1 MPVCRSSRWV
11 VLGLLVAAGT
21 AGAAPLRTHEA
32 HAQLRD
38 APAQLRDALVG
49 ADGALLVAAYDRGE
63 VLKLDPA
70 TGAVV
75 AKCPVGRG
83 PVALAQSPDG
93 AVVACISNL
102 AATVTLIRPT
112 DMGILATIE
121 CAKGPTAVTPLPD
134 GRFAVVSGF
143 SDTVT
148 IVDPAEPGRLSTLED
163 VGSVPVDA
171 AAAGALLAVVT
182 RVPQAMVLVAT
193 DTLEVVATIALGAA
207 PAAAAALDDG
217 RFAVA
222 LASGIVVVDPQTRK
236 VTAQASA
243 VARDLF
249 ASGGRLLA
257 LEEDAVEVFTS
268 NLERVERIAL
278 PGPGVALTAASDFIV
293 VLSPRTRAW
302 YACGKP
308 PEFEPPATVVAEPV
322 EPESPPKTGLVVVE
336 AEPIDAPQAQP
347 EPQPAPPEP
356 VGGPEAPSAESQPEE
371 ARLEPL
377 GKAEPAPNAVPEVS
391 ATGDRA
397 APEALPSEEVDAAEK
412 EPTPT
417 KYRPTPFVSPYAR
430 APRAPRRRPAP
441 SPIEGVSQLSLNE
454 ALEQRITSKPE
465 DQIREVDWTQPLR
478 DIQADQMQHE
488 FGKDEILFEG
498 NVRLRLDTVSFAAD
512 RFWASDS
519 AGEMRAEGN
528 VIVAQDPSILT
539 ADEVYYRVPDESEMP
554 QALVLGPHMDEQ
566 ERAKLRLSSGTLQ
579 ARNVLMSQPTQA
591 FFAERLE
598 YNLLERT
605 GEIEGARGRVDIYF
619 FSADKLHI
627 RGPGSVDAENAW
639 VTTCD
644 IDNPD
649 YRILLNK
656 FSIRDGK
663 IVYATGARLQLGKF
677 KTPLYWPRW
686 GYKPTR
692 VGAPIRIDIDSGHRA
707 EIGYYVNVGQQF
719 RLSSDA
725 VLGLRFFPT
734 THEGVGFGIESE
746 YDFTDNP
753 ASPLFRGKGEFR
765 TLYTTKERGHAE
777 LYHRHQMRDDTVALL
792 QWEQWFDRDF
802 YKDFYYEDYRD
813 RTSPRTFVNVTHT
826 KPTQIATATVRAST
840 HDFVRET
847 ERLPEVTYH
856 LLHRQVAPRLYLSF
870 DTIDGYV
877 EREPWGRHAVRLV
890 NVGRLTYD
898 IDFHEALS
906 LTPFVEVDATW
917 YSEERNA
924 ESSDFRL
931 ANTIGATLQ
940 TRLHKK
946 YPGAFGFSGFKHVV
960 LPSITL
966 SYRPEPTMGV
976 EETPRFDAYDVSYGR
991 SRLETKLDNVVFG
1004 RDAET
1009 EEVWQVARLSLYQGN
1024 DFWNEIRKAQDYEAE
1039 FDLRPRPWWGW
1050 LLAAEHHRISDD
1062 FDFNEP
1068 FLLERL
1074 AFEWY
1079 ERVFG
1084 EPYDRDLIWQYDL
1097 KYGHYTRLLTYLY
1110 YDDAAFDG
1118 RFNAHLGYAYTKTQ
1132 GRVFNREVLYGSG
1145 YELTDN
1151 WAVAFEHRYDFERD
1165 ELAQQKY
1172 ELRRN
1177 LECWSAAVTFRDRQQ
1192 GWDVGFEVNIIGIPG
1207 GKVKL

>member
-11 VLGLLVAAGT
+11 VLVLLLAAGT
-21 AGAAPLRTHEA
+21 AGAAPLRTH
-32 HAQLRD
+32 D
-38 APAQLRDALVG
+38 ARAQLRDALVG
-49 ADGALLVAAYDRGE
+49 TDGALLVAAYDRGE

-75 AKCPVGRG
+75 AKSPVGSG

-93 AVVACISNL
+93 AVVACVSNL
-102 AATVTLIRPT
+102 AATVTLIRSI
-112 DMGILATIE
+112 DMATLATIE

-143 SDTVT
+143 SGAVT
-148 IVDPAEPGRLSTLED
+148 IVDPAEPGQVSTLED
-163 VGSVPVDA
+163 IGSVPVGA
-171 AAAGALLAVVT
+171 AAAGTLLAVVR
-182 RVPQAMVLVAT
+182 RVPQEMVLVAT
-193 DTLEVVATIALGAA
+193 DTLDVVATIALGAA

-217 RFAVA
+217 RFALA

-236 VTAQASA
+236 VTAQAST

-249 ASGGRLLA
+249 ASGGRVLA
-257 LEEDAVEVFTS
+257 LEDDAVTVFTS
-268 NLERVERIAL
+268 DLDRVERIAL
-278 PGPGVALTAASDFIV
+278 PGSGLALTAASDFIV
-293 VLSPRTRAW
+293 VLAPKTRAW
-302 YACGKP
+302 YACGPP
-308 PEFEPPATVVAEPV
+308 PEFEPAAAVVAEPV
-322 EPESPPKTGLVVVE
+322 EPESPPKGGLVVVE
-336 AEPIDAPQAQP
+336 AEPVDAPQAEP

-356 VGGPEAPSAESQPEE
+356 VGEPEAPSVESQQEQ
-371 ARLEPL
+371 ARPEPL
-377 GKAEPAPNAVPEVS
+377 GKAEPTPKAVPEVS
-391 ATGDRA
+391 ATRDRA
-397 APEALPSEEVDAAEK
+397 EPDALPSQEVDAAEK

-417 KYRPTPFVSPYAR
+417 KYRPTPLVSPYAR

-441 SPIEGVSQLSLNE
+441 SPIQGVSQLTLNE
-454 ALEQRITSKPE
+454 ALAERITSKPD
-465 DQIREVDWTQPLR
+465 DQLQPVDWTQPLR
-478 DIQADQMQHE
+478 DIEGDLAE
-488 FGKDEILFEG
+488 WKYSGTELVAEG
-498 NVRLRLDTVSFAAD
+498 NVRLRVDTLSLAAD
-512 RFWASDS
+512 RFWASKS
-519 AGEMRAEGN
+519 PFEMRAEGN
-528 VIVAQDPSILT
+528 VLVAQDPSILT

-554 QALVLGPHMDEQ
+554 QPLVLGPHMDEQ
-566 ERAKLRLSSGTLQ
+566 ERAKQRLSSGTLQ
-579 ARNVLMSQPTQA
+579 ARNMLISQPTQA
-591 FFAERLE
+591 FFAERLD

-639 VTTCD
+639 VTTCN
-644 IDNPD
+644 IENPD
-649 YRILLNK
+649 YRILLDK

-686 GYKPTR
+686 GYKPTG

-719 RLSSDA
+719 KVNEDA
-725 VLGLRFFPT
+725 VLGLRLYPT
-734 THEGVGFGIESE
+734 THEGIGFGIESQ
-746 YDFTDNP
+746 YDFTENP

-777 LYHRHQMRDDTVALL
+777 LYHRHQMRDDTVALI

-802 YKDFYYEDYRD
+802 YKDFYYQDYRD
-813 RTSPRTFVNVTHT
+813 RTSPRTFVNVTQT
-826 KPTQIATATVRAST
+826 KPTQIATATIRAST

-890 NVGRLTYD
+890 NVARLTYD
-898 IDFHEALS
+898 MDFHEALS

-924 ESSDFRL
+924 ESSDFRF

-960 LPSITL
+960 LPSVTL

-1024 DFWNEIRKAQDYEAE
+1024 DLWNEIRKAQEYEAE
-1039 FDLRPRPWWGW
+1039 LDLRPRPWWGW

-1062 FDFNEP
+1062 FDLDEP
-1068 FLLERL
+1068 FLFQRL

-1084 EPYDRDLIWQYDL
+1084 APYDRDLIWQYDL

-1132 GRVFNREVLYGSG
+1132 GRVFNREVLYGGG
-1145 YELTDN
+1145 YQLTDN
-1151 WAVAFEHRYDFERD
+1151 WGVAFEHRYDFERD

-1192 GWDVGFEVNIIGIPG
+1192 GWDVGFEVSITGIPG